1 MVDRYLLIMN
11 FSVLLSVYGKDDASF
26 FKEALLSVS
35 KEQTVKPAQVV
46 VVEDGPV
53 SAEIERSIED
63 ATKESPECEFT
74 IIRKSQNA
82 GLAAALNTGLN
93 ACKYEWVAR
102 MDPDDISLPERFEK
116 QLAFIN
122 KHPEV
127 DVIGGS
133 IAEFTNMPGDQQ
145 SERHVGLDMKSI
157 REMAKSRTPMN
168 HVTVMYKKDTIE
180 KAGCYSENFGKLE
193 DYKLWVD
200 LLGKDAILANIDD
213 ILVYVRTGNGFITRR
228 SNKREITDWDMLQ
241 SYLLDNGIINIF
253 TALKNKLYI
262 RCFIYMPGWMK
273 LLAYKTILR
282 K

>member
-1 MVDRYLLIMN
+1 MK
-11 FSVLLSVYGKDDASF
+11 FSALVSVYGKDDASF
-26 FKEALLSVS
+26 FKEALLSIS

-53 SAEIERSIED
+53 PEGIEGAIDE
-63 ATKESPECEFT
+63 AIKAAPECEFT
-74 IIRKSQNA
+74 VIRKPQNA
-82 GLAAALNTGLN
+82 GLAAALNTGLKE
-93 ACKYEWVAR
+93 CKYEWVAR
-102 MDPDDISLPERFEK
+102 MDSDDISLPNRFEK
-116 QLAFIN
+116 QLAFIE
-122 KHPEV
+122 KYPIV

-133 IAEFTNMPGDQQ
+133 IAEFSETPGDQQ
-145 SERHVGLDMKSI
+145 SERHVGLDMKAI

-168 HVTVMYKKDTIE
+168 HVTVMYKKSSVE

-200 LLGKDAILANIDD
+200 LLGNNAELANIDD

-241 SYLLDNGIINIF
+241 SYLIENGIIGKF

-273 LLAYKTILR
+273 LIAYRIMLR

>member
-1 MVDRYLLIMN
+1 ME
-11 FSVLLSVYGKDDASF
+11 FSVLVSVYGKDNASF

-53 SAEIERSIED
+53 PEGIEGAIEEAIK
-63 ATKESPECEFT
+63 ATPECEFT
-74 IIRKSQNA
+74 IIRKPQNA
-82 GLAAALNTGLN
+82 GLAAALNTGLRE
-93 ACKYEWVAR
+93 CKYEWVAR
-102 MDPDDISLPERFEK
+102 MDSDDISLPDRFEK
-116 QLAFIN
+116 QLAFIE
-122 KHPEV
+122 KHSNV
-127 DVIGGS
+127 DVIGGA
-133 IAEFTNMPGDQQ
+133 IAEFAETPGDQQ

-168 HVTVMYKKDTIE
+168 HVTVMYKKSSIE
-180 KAGCYSENFGKLE
+180 KVGCYSEDFGKLE

-200 LLGKDAILANIDD
+200 LLGKDAVLANIDD

-241 SYLLDNGIINIF
+241 SYLLENGIINKF
-253 TALKNKLYI
+253 TAFKNKLYI

-273 LLAYKTILR
+273 LLAYKTFLR

>member
-1 MVDRYLLIMN
+1 MQ

-26 FKEALLSVS
+26 FKEALLSIS
-35 KEQTVKPAQVV
+35 KEQTIKPAQVV

-53 SAEIERSIED
+53 PNEIERSIEC
-63 ATKESPECEFT
+63 AINAAPECEFT
-74 IIRKSQNA
+74 VIRKSQNA
-82 GLAAALNTGLN
+82 GLAAALNTGLKE
-93 ACKYEWVAR
+93 CKYEWVAR
-102 MDPDDISLPERFEK
+102 MDSDDISLPDRFEK
-116 QLAFIN
+116 QLAFIE
-122 KHPEV
+122 KHSNV
-127 DVIGGS
+127 DVIGGA
-133 IAEFTNMPGDQQ
+133 IAEFAETPGDQQ

-168 HVTVMYKKDTIE
+168 HVTVMYKKSSIE
-180 KAGCYSENFGKLE
+180 KVGCYSEDFGKLE

-200 LLGKDAILANIDD
+200 LLGKDALLANIDD

-241 SYLLDNGIINIF
+241 SYLLDNGIINKI

-273 LLAYKTILR
+273 LMAYRIMLR